1 MNKKEER
8 AFNLDV
14 LTKQARRKYIDRRD
28 FMKATMALGLT
39 ATSALLLF
47 QACGGDEA
55 TAVPPTATTAA
66 PTGGETAPTGG
77 ETAPTGGE
85 TAPTA
90 VSTGGE
96 TAPTAVSTGGETM
109 APETGAEPSTPSLV
123 LDYSKDFDDL
133 VRRLPELS
141 TLPQPNTSA
150 WVGLEGK
157 NVVFISLILTH
168 PWHQAANVVFAE
180 EFGRLGMGY
189 QGLDSNFDAA
199 KEGEHMDL
207 ALSRDHAGIL
217 LASADPGAGAANVR
231 RAREAGKLIFIM
243 WDATLVRPSAA
254 WIYAHYQTVAL
265 GVNWMGNTLAP
276 GSKVFGAVGELVS
289 LPGVATKAS
298 FLEHVKQYDLEVL
311 AFEDGHGWTQEGGYA
326 MGQAVFSRFPEVD
339 AIWGGDDQ
347 SALGFHKAA
356 VDAGRRDDVLII
368 GQASTKV
375 GQDAIRE
382 GRLDASVSPRRGH
395 GPEQV
400 ASVDLVEALLRG
412 NIHGDAMQAM
422 HIIKNVM
429 VTTENID
436 QQWQSPF

>member
-8 AFNLDV
+8 SLYLDF
-14 LTKQARRKYIDRRD
+14 LTKQAKRKAIDRRD
-28 FMKATMALGLT
+28 FIKATMALGLT

-47 QACGGDEA
+47 QACGGDAAPTAAPVAPTAAPA
-55 TAVPPTATTAA
+55 TAAAPAPGGETPATAAPVAAPDTGEAPPPTAPPATAGTA
-66 PTGGETAPTGG
+66 DSGDEEMVLLDPGG
-77 ETAPTGGE
+77 
-85 TAPTA
+85 
-90 VSTGGE
+90 
-96 TAPTAVSTGGETM
+96 
-109 APETGAEPSTPSLV
+109 
-123 LDYSKDFDDL
+123 LDHL
-133 VRRLPELS
+133 VRRLPEL
-141 TLPQPNTSA
+141 TAIPQPNTGA
-150 WVGLEGK
+150 WTVLEGK
-157 NVVFISLILTH
+157 NTVFISLILTH

-180 EFGRLGMGY
+180 EFERLGMTY

-199 KEGEHMDL
+199 REGEHMDL
-207 ALSRDHAGIL
+207 ALSRGYDAIL

-231 RAREAGKLIFIM
+231 RARESGKVIFIM
-243 WDATLVRPSAA
+243 WDATLARPSAA

-265 GVNWMGNTLAP
+265 GVNWLGATLPP

-326 MGQAVFSRFPEVD
+326 MGQAAFARFPQID

-356 VDAGRRDDVLII
+356 VDAGRRDDVII
-368 GQASTKV
+368 VGQASTKV

-395 GPEQV
+395 GPEQI

-412 NIHGDAMQAM
+412 NIHADAMQAM
-422 HIIKNVM
+422 HIIKNTM
-429 VTTENID
+429 VTRENLD
-436 QQWQSPF
+436 EQWHSPF

>member
-1 MNKKEER
+1 MNKKEQR
-8 AFNLDV
+8 AFYLDV

-66 PTGGETAPTGG
+66 PTGGGA
-77 ETAPTGGE
+77 
-85 TAPTA
+85 APTA
-90 VSTGGE
+90 ASTE
-96 TAPTAVSTGGETM
+96 GETM
-109 APETGAEPSTPSLV
+109 APESTPPSGETMTPDTGAEPSAPPIKLEYREDLDHLV
-123 LDYSKDFDDL
+123 K
-133 VRRLPELS
+133 RLPELS
-141 TLPQPNTSA
+141 TLPQPSTSA
-150 WVGLEGK
+150 WLGLEGK
-157 NVVFISLILTH
+157 TVVFISLLLTH

-180 EFGRLGMGY
+180 EFERLGMDY

-265 GVNWMGNTLAP
+265 GVHWLGKTLPP

-298 FLEHVKQYDLEVL
+298 FLEHVKQYDMELL
-311 AFEDGHGWTQEGGYA
+311 AFEDGHSWNQEGGYA
-326 MGQAVFSRFPEVD
+326 MGQSVFSRFPKVD

-356 VDAGRRDDVLII
+356 VDAGRRDEVLII

-412 NIHGDAMQAM
+412 DIHGDSMQAM

-429 VTTENID
+429 VTLENID

>member
-1 MNKKEER
+1 MSKKEDK
-8 AFNLDV
+8 AMYLDF
-14 LTKQARRKYIDRRD
+14 LTKQAKRKAIDRRD
-28 FMKATMALGLT
+28 FIKASMALGLS

-47 QACGGDEA
+47 QACGGGDGAPAA
-55 TAVPPTATTAA
+55 TAVPTAAPATTA
-66 PTGGETAPTGG
+66 PVTTGETPATEAPAPAPDTG
-77 ETAPTGGE
+77 EP
-85 TAPTA
+85 APTA
-90 VSTGGE
+90 PPA
-96 TAPTAVSTGGETM
+96 TAGTEASSDEVME
-109 APETGAEPSTPSLV
+109 L
-123 LDYSKDFDDL
+123 LDPGDLDHL
-133 VRRLPELS
+133 VRRLPELNA
-141 TLPQPNTSA
+141 LPQPNTNA
-150 WVGLEGK
+150 WTDLEGK
-157 NVVFISLILTH
+157 NTVFISLILTH

-180 EFGRLGMGY
+180 EFERLGMTY

-199 KEGEHMDL
+199 REGEHMDL
-207 ALSRDHAGIL
+207 ALSRGYDAIL

-231 RAREAGKLIFIM
+231 RARESGKVVFIM
-243 WDATLVRPSAA
+243 WDATLARPSAA

-265 GVNWMGNTLAP
+265 GVNWLGATLPP

-326 MGQAVFSRFPEVD
+326 MGQAAFARFPQID

-356 VDAGRRDDVLII
+356 VDAGRRDSVII
-368 GQASTKV
+368 VGQASTKV

-395 GPEQV
+395 GPEQI

-412 NIHGDAMQAM
+412 NIHADAMQAM
-422 HIIKNVM
+422 HIIKNIM
-429 VTTENID
+429 VTRENLD
-436 QQWQSPF
+436 EQWHSPF